1 MSKRRIA
8 FVAAFV
14 LTCSIAGCSSGSS
27 SAESSSDQASAAS
40 TIAGCSS
47 GSSSS
52 EQVSASSTSAST
64 SIETPASSG
73 SPLFTELSWPADN
86 RVVEEVPMPEFSVG
100 IDSLNTSD
108 NVVTATWN
116 GAEDQ
121 EVVDYVQAL
130 QDADFTY
137 NVSESKSSTNYSFNA
152 YNNESIEDTTIV
164 NLSYTAKTAD
174 RPSVLSI
181 SVSRIR

>member
-1 MSKRRIA
+1 
-8 FVAAFV
+8 
-14 LTCSIAGCSSGSS
+14 
-27 SAESSSDQASAAS
+27 
-40 TIAGCSS
+40 
-47 GSSSS
+47 
-52 EQVSASSTSAST
+52 
-64 SIETPASSG
+64 
-73 SPLFTELSWPADN
+73 
-86 RVVEEVPMPEFSVG
+86 MPEFSVG

-164 NLSYTAKTAD
+164 NLRYTARRQIAL
-174 RPSVLSI
+174 RFYRFL
-181 SVSRIR
+181 